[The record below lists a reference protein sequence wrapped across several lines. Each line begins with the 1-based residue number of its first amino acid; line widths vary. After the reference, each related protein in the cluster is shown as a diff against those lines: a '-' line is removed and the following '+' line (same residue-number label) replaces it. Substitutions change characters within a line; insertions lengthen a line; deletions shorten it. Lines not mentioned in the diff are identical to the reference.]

1 MNYLNFK
8 KINKFINEGED
19 FSDKFILVINL
30 DNQGSLFYLFNTK
43 TIVNLENIFNRL
55 NYDKK
60 DLAYLE
66 NNAKDIKFD
75 IVFIYNSSFSLHQEN
90 FLNSISGL
98 QRFFKSGT
106 RVFTFKKNK
115 QNFIYFL
122 KKFFKELNHTSYSL
136 KGINL
141 NSGKNYLVYD
151 YYYFLY
157 FGEIK
162 SKKNITSR
170 FLATLFNILNIFDM
184 QRMFF
189 LSSNIL
195 VKYLYVK
202 K

>member
-75 IVFIYNSSFSLHQEN
+75 IVFIYNSSFSLHHEN
-90 FLNSISGL
+90 FLKSISGL

-136 KGINL
+136 KSINL

-162 SKKNITSR
+162 SKNNITSR

>member
-8 KINKFINEGED
+8 KINKFINDGED

-30 DNQGSLFYLFNTK
+30 DNQGNLFYLYNTK
-43 TIVNLENIFNRL
+43 TILKLENIFSKL
-55 NYDKK
+55 NNDKK
-60 DLAYLE
+60 NLDDLE

-75 IVFIYNSSFSLHQEN
+75 IVFIYNSSFSIN
-90 FLNSISGL
+90 KDTFLKSISGL

-106 RVFTFKKNK
+106 RVFALKKNK
-115 QNFIYFL
+115 QNLSYFL
-122 KKFFKELNHTSYSL
+122 KKFFKRLNQTSYSL
-136 KGINL
+136 KSINL

-162 SKKNITSR
+162 SKNNICSR
-170 FLATLFNILNIFDM
+170 FLATLFNILNIVDM
-184 QRMFF
+184 QRLFF

>member
-43 TIVNLENIFNRL
+43 TIVNLENIFNKL

-90 FLNSISGL
+90 FLKRISGL

-136 KGINL
+136 KSINL

-162 SKKNITSR
+162 SKNNITSR

-189 LSSNIL
+189 FSSNIL